1 MKNSNIEA
9 VQQQVNEILEAAR
22 KEADNLQSQVD
33 TATRAK
39 EDAAAAFIKAQQAG
53 DPKGYAEAAADQRA
67 YKDIAQMYADKKQA
81 FDAKKLID
89 KGQYE
94 DMVNQVFQELD
105 EVNARAKEEIEDLL
119 KQISVISSEVTERIN
134 TGNKLL
140 HTVQHELFKDPAEMV
155 TANGTRVYHHTLEK
169 RYKDYSLTECVN
181 SMKSNV
187 AYMFSGV
194 K

>member
-39 EDAAAAFIKAQQAG
+39 EDAAAAFIKAHQAG
-53 DPKGYAEAAADQRA
+53 DPKGYAEAAANQRA
-67 YKDIAQMYADKKQA
+67 YKDIAQMYTDMKQA
-81 FDAKKLID
+81 FDTKKLID

-119 KQISVISSEVTERIN
+119 KQISAIGSATAERIN
-134 TGNKLL
+134 TGNKLI
-140 HTVQHELFKDPAEMV
+140 HTLQHELFKDPAELEL
-155 TANGTRVYHHTLEK
+155 ANGTRIHHYTLEK
-169 RYKDYSLTECVN
+169 KYENYSITNFVRSVKD
-181 SMKSNV
+181 K
-187 AYMFSGV
+187 AKFMFPEV
-194 K
+194 E